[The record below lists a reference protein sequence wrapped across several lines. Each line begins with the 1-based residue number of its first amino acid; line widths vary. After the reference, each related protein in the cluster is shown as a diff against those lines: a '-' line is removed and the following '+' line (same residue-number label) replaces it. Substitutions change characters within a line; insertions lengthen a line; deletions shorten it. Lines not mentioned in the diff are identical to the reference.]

1 MMEAPNVLALNL
13 KEASRRLAEAGW
25 SFEVETLL
33 PPRDKEEDFDERYV
47 RKYVVRQR
55 VLSCN
60 KLVLTVVYR
69 VGKEVLENGSE
80 N

>member
-33 PPRDKEEDFDERYV
+33 PPRDKEEDFDGKKV
-47 RKYVVRQR
+47 RKYVVRQQS
-55 VLSCN
+55 LSCN
-60 KLVLTVVYR
+60 KFVLTVVYR
-69 VGKEVLENGSE
+69 V
-80 N
+80 

>member
-1 MMEAPNVLALNL
+1 MNVPSVLALSL
-13 KEASRRLAEAGW
+13 EEASRRLEEAGY
-25 SFEVETLL
+25 SFEVEVLL
-33 PPRDKEEDFDERYV
+33 PPRDRKEDFAGQAV

-69 VGKEVLENGSE
+69 V
-80 N
+80 

>member
-25 SFEVETLL
+25 SFVVETLL
-33 PPRDKEEDFDERYV
+33 PPRDKEEDFDERCV

>member
-25 SFEVETLL
+25 DFDVEVLL
-33 PPRDKEEDFDERYV
+33 PPRDRVEDFDEGSV

-60 KLVLTVVYR
+60 KLFLTVVYR
-69 VGKEVLENGSE
+69 VRKEVLENGSE